1 MITKSYLA
9 LVGAIYLYLAI
20 WCSLDPTTTS
30 KAVGFELIGPSG
42 QGEFLTVYGGL
53 EFGLA
58 LVFLMPLLD
67 PPSLRFSI
75 ASCTL
80 VHGSLVA
87 FRTISFLIYAA
98 PERMTYQ
105 LAIGEWIIFLTS
117 LGLWLSTRSRVSSK
131 VAPLPE

>member
-1 MITKSYLA
+1 MLTKLYLA

-20 WCSLDPTTTS
+20 WCSLDPATTS
-30 KAVGFELIGPSG
+30 KAVGFELVGPSG

-58 LVFLMPLLD
+58 LVFLLPLVD
-67 PPSLRFSI
+67 PQAQRFSI

-80 VHGSLVA
+80 IHGSLVG
-87 FRTISFLIYAA
+87 FRTLSFLIYAA

-105 LAIGEWIIFLTS
+105 LAAGEWIIFLTS
-117 LGLWLSTRSRVSSK
+117 LGLWLWARSQNKSN
-131 VAPLPE
+131 APIVE